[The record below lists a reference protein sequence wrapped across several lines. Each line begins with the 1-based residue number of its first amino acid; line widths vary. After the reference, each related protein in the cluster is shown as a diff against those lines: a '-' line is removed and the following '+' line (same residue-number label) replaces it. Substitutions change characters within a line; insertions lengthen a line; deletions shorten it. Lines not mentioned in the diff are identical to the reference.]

1 MGPSESINRALNTFF
16 NGFGIPGYLE
26 DNIPPAASLPYLT
39 YKPTIP
45 GGWNETASFHA
56 RLWYPS
62 KGGRAPILQT
72 EDTISAALEDSI
84 TLSCEGGAILC
95 KKAPHGHSPS
105 TTRLKGICANTSIL
119 KSRNFASK
127 EQYGKK
133 VYQDQRKSIRVHADQ
148 CRCRAEQI

>member
-1 MGPSESINRALNTFF
+1 MMGSSESINRALNTFF

-45 GGWNETASFHA
+45 GGWSKTASFHA

-72 EDTISAALEDSI
+72 EDTISAALENGLTI
-84 TLSCEGGAILC
+84 QCESGAILLQKGTPWAQPLDNPPEGYLC
-95 KKAPHGHSPS
+95 EYLIFEL
-105 TTRLKGICANTSIL
+105 TRLIP
-119 KSRNFASK
+119 
-127 EQYGKK
+127 
-133 VYQDQRKSIRVHADQ
+133 
-148 CRCRAEQI
+148 

>member
-16 NGFGIPGYLE
+16 NSFGIPGYLE

-45 GGWNETASFHA
+45 GGWNETTSFHA

-72 EDTISAALEDSI
+72 EDTISAALPRGGLTI
-84 TLSCEGGAILC
+84 KCEGGAILLDKDDKDWAQPLNNTPEGYLC
-95 KKAPHGHSPS
+95 EFLIFEL
-105 TTRLKGICANTSIL
+105 TRLIP
-119 KSRNFASK
+119 
-127 EQYGKK
+127 
-133 VYQDQRKSIRVHADQ
+133 
-148 CRCRAEQI
+148 

>member
-1 MGPSESINRALNTFF
+1 MGPSESINRALNAFF
-16 NGFGIPGYLE
+16 NGFGIPVYLE

-72 EDTISAALEDSI
+72 EDAISAAIPRGGLKIE
-84 TLSCEGGAILC
+84 CEGGAILLDKDDKDWAQPLNNTPEGYLC
-95 KKAPHGHSPS
+95 EYLIFEL
-105 TTRLKGICANTSIL
+105 TRLIP
-119 KSRNFASK
+119 
-127 EQYGKK
+127 
-133 VYQDQRKSIRVHADQ
+133 
-148 CRCRAEQI
+148 

>member
-16 NGFGIPGYLE
+16 NSFGIPGYLE

-39 YKPTIP
+39 YKPIIP

-72 EDTISAALEDSI
+72 EDTISAAIPRGGLKIE
-84 TLSCEGGAILC
+84 CEGGAILLDKDDKDWAQPLNNTPEGYLC
-95 KKAPHGHSPS
+95 EYLIFEL
-105 TTRLKGICANTSIL
+105 TRLIP
-119 KSRNFASK
+119 
-127 EQYGKK
+127 
-133 VYQDQRKSIRVHADQ
+133 
-148 CRCRAEQI
+148 

>member
-16 NGFGIPGYLE
+16 NDFGIPGYLE

-72 EDTISAALEDSI
+72 EDTISAALPRGGLTI
-84 TLSCEGGAILC
+84 KCEGGAILLDKDDKDWAQPLNNTPEGYLC
-95 KKAPHGHSPS
+95 EHLIFEL
-105 TTRLKGICANTSIL
+105 TRLIP
-119 KSRNFASK
+119 
-127 EQYGKK
+127 
-133 VYQDQRKSIRVHADQ
+133 
-148 CRCRAEQI
+148 

>member
-16 NGFGIPGYLE
+16 NGFDIPGYLE

-72 EDTISAALEDSI
+72 EDTISAAIPRGGLKIE
-84 TLSCEGGAILC
+84 CEGGAILLDKDDKDWAQPLNNTPEGYLC
-95 KKAPHGHSPS
+95 EYLIFEL
-105 TTRLKGICANTSIL
+105 TRLIP
-119 KSRNFASK
+119 
-127 EQYGKK
+127 
-133 VYQDQRKSIRVHADQ
+133 
-148 CRCRAEQI
+148 

>member
-72 EDTISAALEDSI
+72 EDTISAVLPRGGLKIE
-84 TLSCEGGAILC
+84 CEGGAILLDKDDKDWAQPLNNTPEGYLC
-95 KKAPHGHSPS
+95 EYLIFEL
-105 TTRLKGICANTSIL
+105 TRLIP
-119 KSRNFASK
+119 
-127 EQYGKK
+127 
-133 VYQDQRKSIRVHADQ
+133 
-148 CRCRAEQI
+148 

>member
-26 DNIPPAASLPYLT
+26 DNISPAASLPYLT

-45 GGWNETASFHA
+45 GGWNESASFHA

-72 EDTISAALEDSI
+72 EDTISAAIPRGGLKIE
-84 TLSCEGGAILC
+84 CEGGAILLDKDDKDWAQPLNNTPEGYLC
-95 KKAPHGHSPS
+95 EYLIFEL
-105 TTRLKGICANTSIL
+105 TRLIP
-119 KSRNFASK
+119 
-127 EQYGKK
+127 
-133 VYQDQRKSIRVHADQ
+133 
-148 CRCRAEQI
+148 

>member
-72 EDTISAALEDSI
+72 EDTISTAIPRGGLKIE
-84 TLSCEGGAILC
+84 CEGGAILLDKDDKDWAQPLNNTPEGYLC
-95 KKAPHGHSPS
+95 EYLIFEL
-105 TTRLKGICANTSIL
+105 TRLIP
-119 KSRNFASK
+119 
-127 EQYGKK
+127 
-133 VYQDQRKSIRVHADQ
+133 
-148 CRCRAEQI
+148 

>member
-1 MGPSESINRALNTFF
+1 MGPSESINRALNAFF

-39 YKPTIP
+39 YNPTIP

-72 EDTISAALEDSI
+72 EDTISAALEDST
-84 TLSCEGGAILC
+84 TLFFC

-105 TTRLKGICANTSIL
+105 TTRLKGICANISIL

-133 VYQDQRKSIRVHADQ
+133 VYQDQRRSIQVHADQ
-148 CRCRAEQI
+148 CRCCAEQV

>member
-72 EDTISAALEDSI
+72 EDTISAALPRGGLTI
-84 TLSCEGGAILC
+84 KCEGGAILLDKDDKDWAQPLNNTPEGYLC
-95 KKAPHGHSPS
+95 EHLIFEL
-105 TTRLKGICANTSIL
+105 TRLIP
-119 KSRNFASK
+119 
-127 EQYGKK
+127 
-133 VYQDQRKSIRVHADQ
+133 
-148 CRCRAEQI
+148 

>member
-62 KGGRAPILQT
+62 KGGRAPILQK
-72 EDTISAALEDSI
+72 EDTISAALPRGGLTI
-84 TLSCEGGAILC
+84 KCEGGAILLDKDDKDWAQPLNNTPEGYLC
-95 KKAPHGHSPS
+95 EYLIFEL
-105 TTRLKGICANTSIL
+105 TRLIP
-119 KSRNFASK
+119 
-127 EQYGKK
+127 
-133 VYQDQRKSIRVHADQ
+133 
-148 CRCRAEQI
+148 

>member
-1 MGPSESINRALNTFF
+1 MGPSESINRALNAFF

-72 EDTISAALEDSI
+72 EDTISAAIPRGGLKIE
-84 TLSCEGGAILC
+84 CEGGAILLDKDDKDWAQPLNNTPEGYLC
-95 KKAPHGHSPS
+95 ECLIFEL
-105 TTRLKGICANTSIL
+105 TRLIP
-119 KSRNFASK
+119 
-127 EQYGKK
+127 
-133 VYQDQRKSIRVHADQ
+133 
-148 CRCRAEQI
+148 

>member
-72 EDTISAALEDSI
+72 EDMISATFPRGGLKIE
-84 TLSCEGGAILC
+84 CEGGAILLDKDNKDWAQPLNNTPEGYLC
-95 KKAPHGHSPS
+95 EYLIFEL
-105 TTRLKGICANTSIL
+105 TRLIP
-119 KSRNFASK
+119 
-127 EQYGKK
+127 
-133 VYQDQRKSIRVHADQ
+133 
-148 CRCRAEQI
+148 

>member
-16 NGFGIPGYLE
+16 NSFGIPGYLE

-45 GGWNETASFHA
+45 GGWNESSTFHA

-72 EDTISAALEDSI
+72 EDTISAAIPRGGLKIE
-84 TLSCEGGAILC
+84 CEGGAILLDKDDKDWAQPLNNTLEGYLC
-95 KKAPHGHSPS
+95 EYLIFEL
-105 TTRLKGICANTSIL
+105 TRLIP
-119 KSRNFASK
+119 
-127 EQYGKK
+127 
-133 VYQDQRKSIRVHADQ
+133 
-148 CRCRAEQI
+148 

>member
-45 GGWNETASFHA
+45 GGWNETTSFHA

-72 EDTISAALEDSI
+72 EDTISAAIPRGGLKIE
-84 TLSCEGGAILC
+84 CEGGAILLDKDDKDWAQPLNNTPEGYLC
-95 KKAPHGHSPS
+95 EYLIFEL
-105 TTRLKGICANTSIL
+105 TRLIP
-119 KSRNFASK
+119 
-127 EQYGKK
+127 
-133 VYQDQRKSIRVHADQ
+133 
-148 CRCRAEQI
+148 

>member
-45 GGWNETASFHA
+45 GGWNETTSFHA

-72 EDTISAALEDSI
+72 EDTISTAIPRGGLKIE
-84 TLSCEGGAILC
+84 CEGGAILLDKDDKDWAQPLNNTPEGYLC
-95 KKAPHGHSPS
+95 EYLIFEL
-105 TTRLKGICANTSIL
+105 TRLIP
-119 KSRNFASK
+119 
-127 EQYGKK
+127 
-133 VYQDQRKSIRVHADQ
+133 
-148 CRCRAEQI
+148 

>member
-26 DNIPPAASLPYLT
+26 DNIPPAVSLPYLT

-72 EDTISAALEDSI
+72 EDTISAALPRGGLTI
-84 TLSCEGGAILC
+84 KCEGGAILLDKDDKDWAQPLNNTPEGYLC
-95 KKAPHGHSPS
+95 EYLIFEL
-105 TTRLKGICANTSIL
+105 TRLIP
-119 KSRNFASK
+119 
-127 EQYGKK
+127 
-133 VYQDQRKSIRVHADQ
+133 
-148 CRCRAEQI
+148 

>member
-72 EDTISAALEDSI
+72 EDTISAALPRGGLTIE
-84 TLSCEGGAILC
+84 CEGGAILLDKDDKDWAQPLNNTPEGYLC
-95 KKAPHGHSPS
+95 EYLIFEL
-105 TTRLKGICANTSIL
+105 TRLIP
-119 KSRNFASK
+119 
-127 EQYGKK
+127 
-133 VYQDQRKSIRVHADQ
+133 
-148 CRCRAEQI
+148 

>member
-45 GGWNETASFHA
+45 GGWNESASFHA

-62 KGGRAPILQT
+62 AKGRTPILQT
-72 EDTISAALEDSI
+72 EDKISAALADGLTIE
-84 TLSCEGGAILC
+84 CESGAILLR
-95 KKAPHGHSPS
+95 KGSPWAQP
-105 TTRLKGICANTSIL
+105 RRPPRRG
-119 KSRNFASK
+119 R
-127 EQYGKK
+127 G
-133 VYQDQRKSIRVHADQ
+133 
-148 CRCRAEQI
+148 

>member
-45 GGWNETASFHA
+45 GGWNESSTFHA

-72 EDTISAALEDSI
+72 EDTISAAIPRGGLKIE
-84 TLSCEGGAILC
+84 CEGGAILLDKDDKDWAQPLNNTPEGYLC
-95 KKAPHGHSPS
+95 EYLIFEL
-105 TTRLKGICANTSIL
+105 TRLIP
-119 KSRNFASK
+119 
-127 EQYGKK
+127 
-133 VYQDQRKSIRVHADQ
+133 
-148 CRCRAEQI
+148 